1 MRGADHSPEGPNAT
15 GAEPSS
21 LARSETSTGGLW
33 TAELYRLHADAE
45 GMHWWFRA
53 RRRILTRITHRI
65 LGDARATVVDVGCG
79 TGGNIAALAGSY
91 SCIGIDP
98 AADAIELARERHP
111 SVEFIAGDAPEDLPA
126 RGRDADLFVLSDV
139 LEHLDDDRG
148 LLSAI
153 VKGSRPG
160 AHLLITVPADPSL
173 WGRHDVT
180 LGHRRRYD
188 MASLSALWDGLP
200 VTVRLLSAFNARL
213 FAAVKTARM
222 LGRLRGR
229 SIGACGTDITVPR
242 RPLNAFL
249 ERVFAGESTRLI
261 AALDRRRIPYRRG
274 SSLIAVLRRGC

>member
-1 MRGADHSPEGPNAT
+1 MRGADHSLEGPNAT
-15 GAEPSS
+15 GAEPPS
-21 LARSETSTGGLW
+21 LARSETSPGELW

-79 TGGNIAALAGSY
+79 TGGNIAALADSY

-111 SVEFIAGDAPEDLPA
+111 RVEFIAGDAPEDLPA

-153 VKGSRPG
+153 VEGSRPG

-173 WGRHDVT
+173 WSRHDVT

-188 MASLSALWDGLP
+188 MATLSALWDGLP

-213 FAAVKTARM
+213 FAAVKIARM